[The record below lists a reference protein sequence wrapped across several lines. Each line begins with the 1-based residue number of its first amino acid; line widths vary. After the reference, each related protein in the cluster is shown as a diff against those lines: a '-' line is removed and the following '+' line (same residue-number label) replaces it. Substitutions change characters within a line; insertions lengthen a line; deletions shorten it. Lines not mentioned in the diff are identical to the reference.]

1 MRKIIAVI
9 GDSKISKDS
18 LKYTLAFE
26 LGKALVDHGYIV
38 LSGGMKGVM
47 EAAFHGAKSSL
58 NSSANDTIG
67 IIPSFNDQDANMFTD
82 IAIPTGLDLYRNGIV
97 ANSHAVIAIGGGSG
111 TLSEIAHAWA
121 LYRLVIGYKNID
133 GWSAKLADTIL
144 DERNRYEGIEDKVFG
159 VENANDVIKLLE
171 EKLHIYTRRHK
182 RIV

>member
-1 MRKIIAVI
+1 MKKIIAVV

-18 LKYTLAFE
+18 LKYQLAFD
-26 LGKALVDHGYIV
+26 LGKALVDHGYVV

-47 EAAFHGAKSSL
+47 EAVFHGAKSSEK
-58 NSSANDTIG
+58 SSDNDTIG
-67 IIPSFNDQDANMFTD
+67 IIPSFDDQDANSYTD

-121 LYRLVIGYKNID
+121 LYRLVIGYKHVD
-133 GWSAKLADTIL
+133 GWSAKLANTVL
-144 DERNRYEGIEDKVFG
+144 DQRKRYEDIEDKVFG
-159 VENANDVIKLLE
+159 VENANDVIKILE
-171 EKLHIYTRRHK
+171 EKLQIYTRRHK